1 MTLPSRGR
9 YSKYLRPITI
19 FFDILVIC
27 LLPHYF
33 FRELNVY
40 FIQYTAYQIACWSII
55 SYFSGFYEVYRY
67 TQPLTIFSKLIKQ
80 GILFLLAIIAF
91 FPFAKHTIFS
101 GQRIA
106 EFMVTAFLCIT
117 IFKFL
122 MFYYLKQYR
131 KVLGSNLRNAIIIG
145 CSPEAL
151 RLKELFETRTDY
163 GYRFMGF
170 FSDRKTIHETKGKTS
185 DIPSFVMDNN
195 VDDIYC
201 SLHEISN
208 QHLKDL
214 VAFADANN
222 KTIKFIPDTNEIFSK
237 NLRID
242 YYEFFP
248 LLSLQNSPFDEPM
261 AKLGKRTFDIIFSF
275 LVIVLLLSWLT
286 PIIAIFI
293 ILESKGPIF
302 FRQSRAGINGKH
314 FSCYKF
320 RSMQVNNS
328 TDQLVV
334 KNDPRV
340 TRVGRFLRK
349 TSLDEMPQ
357 FLNVFFGD
365 MSVVG
370 PRPHI
375 GVINNKYGNKIKKY
389 VQRHRVKP
397 GITGLAQ
404 VRGARGE
411 INADEDMINR
421 IKYDVFYIENWS
433 VLLDIKIIIQTV
445 VNIFMGDEKAY

>member
-1 MTLPSRGR
+1 ML
-9 YSKYLRPITI
+9 
-19 FFDILVIC
+19 FDILVITV
-27 LLPHYF
+27 LPFYF
-33 FRELNVY
+33 FRELGLNYVHY
-40 FIQYTAYQIACWSII
+40 LAYQTICWAII

-67 TQPLTIFSKLIKQ
+67 TEPLSILSKLIKQ
-80 GILFLLAIIAF
+80 GIIFVLVVIAF
-91 FPFAKHTIFS
+91 FPFAKKTVFS

-106 EFMVTAFLCIT
+106 ELMVVAFIAIA

-122 MFYYLKQYR
+122 LFYALKRQR
-131 KVLGSNLRNAIIIG
+131 IVLGGNLRNVIVVGHTVQAVR
-145 CSPEAL
+145 L
-151 RLKELFETRTDY
+151 RELFESRPDY
-163 GYRFMGF
+163 GYRFFGY
-170 FSDRKTIHETKGKTS
+170 FSDKKTGPEIEGK
-185 DIPSFVMDNN
+185 IAGIQSFALDKNI
-195 VDDIYC
+195 DDIYC
-201 SLHEISN
+201 SLNEISN
-208 QHLKDL
+208 TQLKEL
-214 VAFADANN
+214 VVFAETNN
-222 KTIKFIPDTNEIFSK
+222 KTIKFIPDSNEIFSK

-248 LLSLQNSPFDEPM
+248 LLSLQKSPFDEPI
-261 AKLGKRTFDIIFSF
+261 AKFSKRLFDIVFSF
-275 LVIVLLLSWLT
+275 LVIVLILSWLT
-286 PIIAIFI
+286 PILALLIR
-293 ILESKGPIF
+293 LESKGPVF
-302 FRQSRAGINGKH
+302 FRQSRAGINGDH
-314 FSCYKF
+314 FNCYKF
-320 RSMQVNNS
+320 RSMKINNV
-328 TDQLVV
+328 TEQLAT

-375 GVINNKYGNKIKKY
+375 GSINTKYGDRIKKY
-389 VQRHRVKP
+389 VLRHRVKP

-421 IKYDVFYIENWS
+421 IKYDVFYIDNWS
-433 VLLDIKIIIQTV
+433 ILLDIKIIIQTV